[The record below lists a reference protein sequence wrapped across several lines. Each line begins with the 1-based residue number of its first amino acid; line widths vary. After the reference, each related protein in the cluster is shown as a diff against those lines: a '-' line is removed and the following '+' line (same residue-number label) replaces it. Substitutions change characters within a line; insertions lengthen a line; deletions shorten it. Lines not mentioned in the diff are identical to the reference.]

1 MSTITN
7 ESLKEYYI
15 KLQRLYDNCYNM
27 LTAINQSLS
36 TNASEI
42 TVSVADTDDT
52 TTTLRIPSF
61 LYMENKL
68 EQVENTMSSLFSMPD
83 SGEAWFSK
91 SSNMY
96 KLNLVRSGTAPLMP
110 VISDDT
116 AYAGFNESTI
126 LRDMVSPHTYLRLY
140 INNLPESTTEMFMRK
155 VIIYNKSTYDALKAL
170 NITTYDEYQAA
181 LYRYTKGEHYDVYD
195 SNIDLPVRKDTY
207 KSQFKITELPEEPWT
222 DTTDGNH
229 KHMSYK
235 VCLDTLQYSDEEDSS
250 IRFTLKV
257 GDYVCL
263 GNEMVIYL
271 VKNVDTT
278 DNSIIIEEQIGHIAL
293 QTFEENSEMVL
304 QLYNDNYSKYKY
316 VDVPLEENQ
325 YVCIFLGV
333 LYNNVRSI
341 LSDAYLVDL
350 GSIYIKDENGNIIK
364 DSNGNNISYIDYYNK
379 YCTNIGDLVL
389 GLTEAAYPQ
398 LSNYTGAQLM
408 SLQNSDEI
416 QRAVSTT
423 IDNDTILQVVPI
435 NKHLVDDTSSEEIIN
450 LHSQKNDVQ
459 ASLTTVNDNISQI
472 YNTLTTTDFSQ
483 QVSNTQQLL
492 QSQLKEYY
500 TQRTTLQKQLNSII
514 DNINAKSADVAVTGN
529 NVKYRIRGVADVS
542 TLETLVHSLA
552 NDKADVIGMEIEYKY
567 KSTTKD
573 TNTVTIIN
581 SSTFTDWTRQT
592 NIDRQRK
599 LVFDNNVNSW
609 SLQYVNYTATDNV
622 IKWNQVDIPIKA
634 GEDVIVR
641 VRYKY
646 NIGQP
651 FVNIVTPWSDELTVT
666 FPDTYRDDVQMST
679 ILDTNRQDTIVAG
692 YRNILMNEG
701 YEDHINN
708 KVVASDQ
715 TFYHQPENIYSGFT
729 TAENNLI
736 SLKDKLLEMSQ
747 DLNQYKSWIEGETNS
762 KFDVYIQ
769 YDDQNVL
776 LTPNTINKINIYN
789 IDHITGTFIKKD
801 MNIVIKN
808 TGDTRV
814 NLYSIFPGN
823 TNVSLLKSD
832 IDAYNK
838 YIVNYER
845 VPLIINDQIALQ
857 NLGQW
862 IYFRQTNPYTN
873 EDIYYN
879 TFTQRQKDRN
889 VAISALAVKDGKK
902 TEEVIADAKFDLT
915 WDVSTQKE
923 YMTKPNA
930 QCLFGYRDR
939 SGVIANYDAVIT
951 RFREVMTKMQEY
963 AETICDSGSI
973 LADGANIDDADWIKD
988 RDSKKNELFDLINN
1002 ITTYDDIIFNS
1013 VYNTWK
1019 DEDFVYVNSKWSNKT
1034 DNKAGISNKYLLR
1047 YEDIMGTNKATGLPV
1062 YLDSQTS
1069 ILSFITK
1076 YAPQGFTQDSDAV
1089 GAFLYPNLLSRA
1101 SILTDGDANDRVY
1114 IDKGEKLTIPIT
1126 FEYFLTT
1133 DTNNT
1138 ITKSL
1143 YFDIRNSLIKNPMHY
1158 MIEVTGNYDFTATG
1172 DTYSN
1177 FASAE
1182 LNDDV
1187 TDK

>member
-27 LTAINQSLS
+27 LTAVNQSLS

-68 EQVENTMSSLFSMPD
+68 EQVENTLSSLFSMPD

-96 KLNLVRSGTAPLMP
+96 KLNLVRSGTAPIMP
-110 VISDDT
+110 TISSDT
-116 AYAGFNESTI
+116 VYAGFNESTI

-140 INNLPESTTEMFMRK
+140 IDNLPESATEMFMRK
-155 VIIYNKSTYDALKAL
+155 VIIYDKSTYDALKSL

-181 LYRYTKGEHYDVYD
+181 LYRYTKGEQYDVYD

-207 KSQFKITELPEEPWT
+207 KSQFKITEVPEDGWA
-222 DTTDGNH
+222 DTSDGNH

-235 VCLDTLQYSDEEDSS
+235 VRLDTLQYSDEEDSS
-250 IRFTLKV
+250 IRFTLKA

-263 GNEMVIYL
+263 GNEMVVYL

-278 DNSIIIEEQIGHIAL
+278 DNSVIIEEQIGHIAL
-293 QTFEENSEMVL
+293 QTYEENSEMML
-304 QLYNDNYSKYKY
+304 QLYNDNYGKYKF

-325 YVCIFLGV
+325 YICIFLGV

-341 LSDAYLVDL
+341 LSDAYLIDL
-350 GSIYIKDENGNIIK
+350 NTVYIKDESGNIIK
-364 DSNGNNISYIDYYNK
+364 DNNGNPLSYIDYYNK

-389 GLTEAAYPQ
+389 GLTESAYPQ
-398 LSNYTGAQLM
+398 LSNYTGSQLM
-408 SLQNSDEI
+408 SLQSSDEI
-416 QRAVSTT
+416 QQAVSAT

-435 NKHLVDDTSSEEIIN
+435 NKHLIDDTSSEEIIN
-450 LHSQKNDVQ
+450 LHSQKNDIQ
-459 ASLTTVNDNISQI
+459 ASLTTVNDNISQV

-483 QVSNTQQLL
+483 KSSLTQQSL
-492 QSQLKEYY
+492 QSQLTDYY
-500 TQRTTLQKQLNSII
+500 TQRTALQKQLNSII
-514 DNINAKSADVAVTGN
+514 DSINAKSTDVAVTSN
-529 NVKYRIRGVADVS
+529 EVKYRIRGVANVS
-542 TLETLVHSLA
+542 ALETLTHSLA
-552 NDKADVIGMEIEYKY
+552 NNKADIIGMEVEYKY

-609 SLQYVNYTATDNV
+609 TLQYVDYNTTDNV
-622 IKWNQVDIPIKA
+622 IKWNQIDIPIKA
-634 GEDVIVR
+634 GEDVVVR

-651 FVNIVTPWSDELTVT
+651 FVNIVTPWSDELTVV
-666 FPDTYRDDVQMST
+666 FPSEYRDDVQMST
-679 ILDTNRQDTIVAG
+679 ILDTNRQDTIIAG

-701 YEDHINN
+701 YEEHVNN

-729 TAENNLI
+729 TTENNLI

-747 DLNQYKSWIEGETNS
+747 ELNQYKSWIEGETNS
-762 KFDVYIQ
+762 KFDVYLQ
-769 YDDQNVL
+769 YDDQSVL

-789 IDHITGTFIKKD
+789 IDHITGTFIKKN

-832 IDAYNK
+832 IDVYNQ

-845 VPLIINDQIALQ
+845 VPLIINDQLALQ

-879 TFTQRQKDRN
+879 KFTQRQTDRGIATD
-889 VAISALAVKDGKK
+889 AISKEKSGSEREIKEDAVL
-902 TEEVIADAKFDLT
+902 DLT
-915 WDVSTQKE
+915 WTTTDPKD
-923 YMTKPNA
+923 YMMKKNG
-930 QCLFGYRDR
+930 QCLLGYRDR
-939 SGVIANYDAVIT
+939 SGVIANYDSVIT
-951 RFREVMTKMQEY
+951 RFQDAFERIIKYTDY
-963 AETICDSGSI
+963 INDSGSI
-973 LADGANIDDADWIKD
+973 MADSSNFDNNDWNNELT
-988 RDSKKNELFDLINN
+988 RQKNELTDLITN
-1002 ITTYDDIIFNS
+1002 ITNYEDIIFNN
-1013 VYNTWK
+1013 VYNNWS
-1019 DEDFVYVNSKWSNKT
+1019 DEDFIYINSKWSSKST
-1034 DNKAGISNKYLLR
+1034 SDSGLSNAYLMR
-1047 YEDIMGTNKATGLPV
+1047 YEDIVGTNKSTGQMV

-1076 YAPQGFTQDSDAV
+1076 YGPNRFNQDTEAV
-1089 GAFLYPNLLSRA
+1089 GAFLYPNLMSRA
-1101 SILTDGDANDRVY
+1101 SILTDGGANDKVY
-1114 IDKGEKLTIPIT
+1114 IDKGEQLTIPVV
-1126 FEYFLTT
+1126 FEYFLT
-1133 DTNNT
+1133 NENSV
-1138 ITKSL
+1138 TKSL

-1158 MIEVTGNYDFTATG
+1158 MIEVTGNYDFTSTG
-1172 DTYSN
+1172 DMYSN
-1177 FASAE
+1177 FSNAE
-1182 LNDDV
+1182 LTDDV
-1187 TDK
+1187 TE